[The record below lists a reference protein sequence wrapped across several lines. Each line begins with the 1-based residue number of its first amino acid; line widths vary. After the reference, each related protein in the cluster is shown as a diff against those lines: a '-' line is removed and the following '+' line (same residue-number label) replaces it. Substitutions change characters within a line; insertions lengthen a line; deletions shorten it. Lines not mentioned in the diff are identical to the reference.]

1 MKRLSKCLKGEVIEE
16 EEFEF
21 KGGGQQDENVQEGHG
36 DKDSGWK

>member
-21 KGGGQQDENVQEGHG
+21 KGGQQDENVQEGHG